1 MKKKHSDELRTCVC
15 TCRTFIQI
23 EHQFNP
29 NQIDWSGNE
38 KYGFSLFCARTSRL
52 YMIFL
57 FTPFAN
63 TNIWTF
69 IYNNLF
75 CIFRFY
81 FYFFFFLVL
90 NAMSNCSL
98 YRNKTNTIFEC
109 PRLFSVIIVYW
120 LIKKTTSVWCLS
132 KKTHLIFFR
141 LSRFRFW
148 VAVVFH

>member
-1 MKKKHSDELRTCVC
+1 MKKNIPMNCVHVFAHVEHSFKWSTNSIR
-15 TCRTFIQI
+15 IKSI
-23 EHQFNP
+23 EAETKNMVFR
-29 NQIDWSGNE
+29 
-38 KYGFSLFCARTSRL
+38 FFCARTSRL

-109 PRLFSVIIVYW
+109 PRLFSAIIVYW
-120 LIKKTTSVWCLS
+120 LIKKTSSVWCLS